1 MREGPLIRDDFVPI
15 PTRKGLGSSDP
26 SRCNMNAAAWTSPS
40 ITISHLCSTQR
51 TGLFYIQSKSWASKM
66 SLENR
71 AAFLDGPR
79 QRLRVGPASIGKP
92 NAAEILVK
100 NHAVAINPIDGI
112 TQDLGLFVQQWPAIL
127 GHDIAGEVV
136 EVGEG
141 VTQFEP
147 GARVTAHALGL
158 VTGKPEHWGFQA
170 YTVVQAHAAASI
182 PPSMSYEDAA
192 VIPLAFSTAV
202 GGLYQ
207 DGFLGLRLPQQTGE
221 RTGQTLLV
229 WSGSSSVGSAVIQL
243 AVASGLEVIATA
255 SPRNFDHCKSLG
267 ASAVFDYADE
277 NVVERLATRLQSCSV
292 LGAFDAF
299 GTEESTRKVAEILSR
314 IGGGFIATA
323 GQAPEELPNNVRV
336 KQMLAALVPGTDV
349 GKALWKYL
357 PAALASGQ
365 YKPAPRANVIGEGLD
380 SIQTGID
387 RLKQGVSASKI
398 VVKL

>member
-1 MREGPLIRDDFVPI
+1 
-15 PTRKGLGSSDP
+15 
-26 SRCNMNAAAWTSPS
+26 
-40 ITISHLCSTQR
+40 
-51 TGLFYIQSKSWASKM
+51 M
-66 SLENR
+66 SLDNN

-79 QRLRVGPASIGKP
+79 QRLRVGAASVGKP
-92 NAAEILVK
+92 GAGEILVK
-100 NHAVAINPIDGI
+100 NHAVGINPIDHI
-112 TQDLGLFVQQWPAIL
+112 MQDLGLFIQQWPAIL

-141 VTQFEP
+141 VTGFEP
-147 GARVTAHALGL
+147 GTRVTAHALGL
-158 VTGKPEHWGFQA
+158 ITGKPEQWAFQT
-170 YTVVQAHAAASI
+170 YTVIQAHAAAPI
-182 PPSMSYEDAA
+182 PQSLSYEDAA

-207 DGFLGLRLPQQTGE
+207 DGFLGVHLPQNSHE
-221 RTGQTLLV
+221 KTGQTLLV

-243 AVASGLEVIATA
+243 AAASGVDVIATA
-255 SPRNFDHCKSLG
+255 SPRNFEHCKSLG
-267 ASAVFDYADE
+267 ASAIFDHADDDI
-277 NVVERLATRLQSCSV
+277 VEKLATRLQSSNV
-292 LGAFDAF
+292 IGAFDAF

-314 IGGGFIATA
+314 IGGGLIATA
-323 GQAPEELPNNVRV
+323 GQPPAELPKDVTA

-349 GKALWKYL
+349 GKALWKDFL

-365 YKPAPRANVIGEGLD
+365 YQPAPRANVIGEGLD